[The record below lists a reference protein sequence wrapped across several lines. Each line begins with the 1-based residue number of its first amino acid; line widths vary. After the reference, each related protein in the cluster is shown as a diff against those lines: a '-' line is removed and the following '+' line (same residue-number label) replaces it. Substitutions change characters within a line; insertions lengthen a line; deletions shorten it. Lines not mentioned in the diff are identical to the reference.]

1 MNPRKADKL
10 ATAIIYIMSFFV
22 VIILGA
28 FLLYILSKGINMLKP
43 SFIFGTP
50 KTTSAGGGIGPQ
62 LFNSFYMLLV
72 SLVITVPIGI
82 GAGIYLAEYAKEG
95 LVVRYI
101 RLSLETMSSLPSIV
115 IGMFGMLVF
124 VNMAGWGYSII
135 SGALSVS
142 ILNIPSMTRIS
153 ENAIKIASSRV
164 KEASLGLGASK
175 WQTIARLTLPTA
187 MGEILTG
194 IILASGRI
202 FGEAAAFLYTA
213 GLSSGSLN
221 FDTISLTG
229 KVSAFSLFKP
239 AETLAVHIW
248 KLNSEGVVPDAAAIA
263 NGTAAVLVL
272 AVLLF
277 NLIARLIGNR
287 LVNSYS
293 GK

>member
-95 LVVRYI
+95 PVVRYI

-124 VNMAGWGYSII
+124 VNMAGWGYSIL